1 MILPGISFGGG
12 PSLPPPLPPLPTRAD
27 PAIAES
33 KRKLR
38 LSALRRRGRGA
49 TILAGRSGGSQLGSG
64 QVDQPQAGGARLGG

>member
-12 PSLPPPLPPLPTRAD
+12 GPSLPPPPPPIPTRAD

-38 LSALRRRGRGA
+38 LSALRRRGRSS
-49 TILAGRSGGSQLGSG
+49 TFLAGSGAGELGG
-64 QVDQPQAGGARLGG
+64 EQVDQPKARGARLGG